1 MGIDFWGDVRRT
13 DRDIG
18 IDLWGDVHRMDS
30 GIGIDLRGD
39 ANRTDRDIEN
49 DLWGVVHKTGHDIGI
64 IKDIHW
70 HVHNPNILASTLQ
83 IIKNHN
89 YGNKPLFFTLC
100 SSPGDPIPPGA
111 ISSSSMGA
119 ITLPGEYC
127 FSTMTISSN
136 SVLSLT

>member
-1 MGIDFWGDVRRT
+1 MDSGM
-13 DRDIG
+13 G
-18 IDLWGDVHRMDS
+18 IDLWGDVHRKDN
-30 GIGIDLRGD
+30 GIRIDLRGD

-49 DLWGVVHKTGHDIGI
+49 DLWGVVHRTGRDIGI
-64 IKDIHW
+64 IKDVHR
-70 HVHNPNILASTLQ
+70 HLHNPNILASTLQ

-100 SSPGDPIPPGA
+100 SSPGDLIPLGA

-119 ITLPGEYC
+119 IILPGEYC
-127 FSTMTISSN
+127 FSTATISSN

>member
-1 MGIDFWGDVRRT
+1 MGIDFWGDVHRT

-18 IDLWGDVHRMDS
+18 IDLWGDVHKMDI
-30 GIGIDLRGD
+30 GIRIDLRGD
-39 ANRTDRDIEN
+39 ANRT
-49 DLWGVVHKTGHDIGI
+49 GHDIGI
-64 IKDIHW
+64 IKDNHR
-70 HVHNPNILASTLQ
+70 HLHNPNILASTLQ

-127 FSTMTISSN
+127 FSTATISSN
-136 SVLSLT
+136 SALSLA